1 MPKRLIIIHIKSW
14 QSVRSLTNPKCKC
27 VMFLCTIFNIVV
39 KIVFFLKRILVLRF
53 RLCKM
58 RESFQNEMTRIV
70 SAKPCFI
77 YRINFLYDRNLLPK
91 LE

>member
-39 KIVFFLKRILVLRF
+39 KIVIFFKEDTCTQISSVQD
-53 RLCKM
+53 
-58 RESFQNEMTRIV
+58 EGVI
-70 SAKPCFI
+70 
-77 YRINFLYDRNLLPK
+77 
-91 LE
+91 